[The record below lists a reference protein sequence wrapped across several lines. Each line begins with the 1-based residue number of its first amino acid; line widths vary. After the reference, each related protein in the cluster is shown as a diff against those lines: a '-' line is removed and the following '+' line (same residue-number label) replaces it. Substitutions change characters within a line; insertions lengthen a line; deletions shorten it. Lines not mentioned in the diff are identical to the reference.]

1 MAFLP
6 GMVCAC
12 VKEGRSGKVRCR
24 MAMATV
30 IYITHRPHSPVTT
43 LPVSPLVGF
52 LLFAALQGFPASGFL
67 FTHSCTDT

>member
-6 GMVCAC
+6 GMMC
-12 VKEGRSGKVRCR
+12 VSVRKGRSGKVRCR

-30 IYITHRPHSPVTT
+30 IYITYKPHSPVTT

-52 LLFAALQGFPASGFL
+52 LLSPAFQGFPASLLLLATFL
-67 FTHSCTDT
+67 Y